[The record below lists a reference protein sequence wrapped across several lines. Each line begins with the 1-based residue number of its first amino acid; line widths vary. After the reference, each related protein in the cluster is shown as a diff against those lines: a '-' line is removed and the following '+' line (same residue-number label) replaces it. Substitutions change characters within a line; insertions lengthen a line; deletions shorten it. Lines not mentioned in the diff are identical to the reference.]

1 MVDLLTTAI
10 EVILIVPV
18 SLMLGVLFLFMFRKL
33 NARFQWRVGPVIR
46 MYSDLAPLI
55 GKTRVW
61 QPLYD
66 ILKLFGKDTIITDV
80 AHRRLFVYSP
90 YFSLL
95 FAIAAVF
102 FIPFPGMELLSSV
115 PYSLVIASYLI
126 ISSILFT
133 ILGPVA
139 SGSPWGAIGARRE
152 VELFLVS
159 ELSFVLSI
167 FSIALANGTLTISEM
182 AGRGWS
188 APSLLLSLFSGL
200 LLFVAM
206 LGKLHIK
213 PFDMPE
219 AEAEIVAGPYTE
231 YSGKL
236 LGLYFLSKTFLTYV
250 MVALFIAL
258 ILPPASTSILW
269 LPVWAAAAAVLV
281 FLLTVVQVL
290 NPRYR
295 IDSALHWYVKVVVP
309 IGLVSFIIA
318 FFIRLVE

>member
-1 MVDLLTTAI
+1 MADPVITTI
-10 EVILIVPV
+10 EIILMVPV
-18 SLMLGVLFLFMFRKL
+18 ALILGVLFLFLFRKL

-55 GKTRVW
+55 GKTRIW

-95 FAIAAVF
+95 FAISAAF

-167 FSIALANGTLTISEM
+167 FSIALSSGTLVISEI

-188 APSLLLSLFSGL
+188 APSILLSLTSGL

-236 LGLYFLSKTFLTYV
+236 LGIYFLSKTFLTYV
-250 MVALFIAL
+250 LVALFIAL
-258 ILPPASTSILW
+258 ILPPASTSIFW
-269 LPVWAAAAAVLV
+269 LPAWAFAAMVLV

-295 IDSALHWYVKVVVP
+295 INNALYWYVKVVIPV
-309 IGLVSFIIA
+309 GLVSFIIA
-318 FFIRLVE
+318 FFIRVVA